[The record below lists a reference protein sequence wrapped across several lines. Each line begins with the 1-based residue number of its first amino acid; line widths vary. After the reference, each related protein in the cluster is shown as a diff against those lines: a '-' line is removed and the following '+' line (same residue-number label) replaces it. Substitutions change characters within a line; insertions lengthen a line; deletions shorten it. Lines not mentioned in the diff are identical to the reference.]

1 MITVAYFKNGSQI
14 AHDEYNGENLND
26 EWIVSDVKQ
35 GCERNGYE
43 MAILSNENGE
53 EKYLEF

>member
-14 AHDEYNGENLND
+14 AHDEYNTENLND
-26 EWIVSDVKQ
+26 EWVLTDVTK